1 MVKILKN
8 MRARDWLLIAV
19 SVVFIT
25 AQVWLDLKIPD
36 YMSEITTLVETE
48 GSEMSDILTA
58 GGKML
63 LCALASLVSALVVG
77 FFAARVAADFSMR
90 LRERVYGKVMDF
102 SMQEINRFSISSLIT
117 RSTND
122 ITQIQMVI
130 AMGMQV
136 VIKAPIMAIL
146 AIEKIS
152 TKSWQWS
159 ALTAGMVLLIL
170 VVILFIMWYALP
182 KFKKIQWLTDNLN
195 RVTRE
200 NLTGL
205 QVVRAYNAE
214 SYQEAKFE
222 KANFELTDNNLKAHL
237 AMSVMNPTMNLVMNG
252 LTLGIYWIGAT
263 LISSIAVQSMADVAS
278 RLEIFS
284 DMVVFM
290 SYSMQVIMAFMMLIM
305 IFIMLPRA
313 AVSANRINEILDT
326 ETAIRDGTVTA
337 PENGLE
343 GEIEF
348 RDVSFRYPDAVD
360 DVLHHISFR
369 AHKGETVAFI
379 GATGSGKSTLVNLVP
394 RFYDATEGEVLV
406 DGVNVRD
413 YTQDALHD
421 KIGYVPQKSFLFS
434 GTVEGNVLYG
444 EDVAPREEAQR
455 AVRIAQAKDFVERED
470 VGYDGAVAQAG
481 ANFSG
486 GQKQRLSIARAVA
499 KHPEIYIFDDSFSA
513 LDYKTDRVLRTALK
527 RESAGVTTLI
537 VAQRIGTI
545 RDADRIIVLEHGH
558 MAGMGTHEELM
569 KTCDV
574 YREIA
579 YSQLSKEEL
588 GE

>member
-290 SYSMQVIMAFMMLIM
+290 SYSMQVIMAFMMLIV

>member
-1 MVKILKN
+1 MIKILKN
-8 MRARDWLLIAV
+8 MRAKDWLLVVV

-48 GSEMSDILTA
+48 GSEMSAILSA

-63 LCALASLVSALVVG
+63 LCALASLVSALIVG
-77 FFAARVAADFSMR
+77 FFAARIAADFSMR

-136 VIKAPIMAIL
+136 VIKAPIMAVL

-159 ALTAGMVLLIL
+159 ALTAGMIVLIL
-170 VVILFIMWYALP
+170 IVIVFIMLYALP

-214 SYQEAKFE
+214 AYQEEKFE
-222 KANFELTDNNLKAHL
+222 KANFALTDNNLKAHL

-252 LTLGIYWIGAT
+252 LTLGIYWIGAA
-263 LISSIAVQSMADVAS
+263 LISNIAIQGVADVAS

-284 DMVVFM
+284 DMVVFI
-290 SYSMQVIMAFMMLIM
+290 SYAMQVIMAFMMLIM

-326 ETAIRDGTVTA
+326 KIAIRDGSVTA
-337 PENGLE
+337 PKNGLQ

-369 AHKGETVAFI
+369 ARRGETVAFI

-434 GTVEGNVLYG
+434 GTVEENVLYG
-444 EDVAPREEAQR
+444 EETASREEAQR
-455 AVRIAQAKDFVERED
+455 AVHIAQAKDFVERDD
-470 VGYDGAVAQAG
+470 VGYDGTVAQAG

-499 KHPEIYIFDDSFSA
+499 KRPEIYIFDDSFSA
-513 LDYKTDRVLRTALK
+513 LDYKTDRILRTALK
-527 RESAGVTTLI
+527 KESAGVTTLI

-558 MAGMGTHEELM
+558 MAGMGTHDGLM

>member
-1 MVKILKN
+1 MVRILKN
-8 MRARDWLLIAV
+8 MRPRDWLLVAV
-19 SVVFIT
+19 STLFIV

-36 YMSEITTLVETE
+36 YMSEITKLVETE
-48 GSEMSDILTA
+48 GSQMADILAA

-102 SMQEINRFSISSLIT
+102 SMQEINRFSIPSLIT

-122 ITQIQMVI
+122 ITQIQMVV

-136 VIKAPIMAIL
+136 IIKAPIMAIM

-159 ALTAGMVLLIL
+159 ALTAGMIVFIL
-170 VVILFIMWYALP
+170 VVIIFIMLYAMP

-214 SYQEAKFE
+214 SYQEDKFE
-222 KANFELTDNNLKAHL
+222 KANFVLTDNNLKANL

-252 LTLGIYWIGAT
+252 LTLGIYWIGAA
-263 LISSIAVQSMADVAS
+263 LINSITVTGMADVVS
-278 RLEIFS
+278 RLDIFS

-290 SYSMQVIMAFMMLIM
+290 SYSMQVIMAFMLLIM

-326 ETAIRDGTVTA
+326 KVHIKDGAVTA
-337 PENGLE
+337 PDTGLT

-360 DVLHHISFR
+360 DVLHHISFKAR
-369 AHKGETVAFI
+369 RGETVAFI

-406 DGVNVRD
+406 DGVDVRD
-413 YTQDALHD
+413 YAQDALHD

-434 GTVEGNVLYG
+434 GTVAENVLYG
-444 EDVAPREEAQR
+444 EEDAPEEEARR
-455 AVRIAQAKDFVERED
+455 AVAIAQGADFVERED
-470 VGYDGAVAQAG
+470 VGYGGAVAQAG

-499 KHPEIYIFDDSFSA
+499 KRPEIYIFDDSFSA
-513 LDYKTDRVLRTALK
+513 LDYKTDRVLRSALK
-527 RESAGVTTLI
+527 KESAGVTTLI

-545 RDADRIIVLEHGH
+545 RDADRIIVLEQGH
-558 MAGMGTHEELM
+558 MAGAGTHDELM
-569 KTCDV
+569 KSCDV